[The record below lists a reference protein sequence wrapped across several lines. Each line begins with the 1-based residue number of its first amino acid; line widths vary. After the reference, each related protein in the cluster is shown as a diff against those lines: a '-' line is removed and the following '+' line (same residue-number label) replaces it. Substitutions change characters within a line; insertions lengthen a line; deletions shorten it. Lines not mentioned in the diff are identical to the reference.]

1 MSWYPGGQGGPREPS
16 DGEPR
21 QPETPPAPPPA
32 PPPQSEPPERRSRR
46 QRRQSPPSAQP
57 ARITDRQ
64 DATSSSGSRPD
75 GGEPQTPTDLDT
87 SSWSGVLKRTVR
99 EFKEDELVDRAA
111 ALTYYGVLAIFPAL
125 LAFVSILGLVGR
137 SATQP
142 LIDNL
147 GKVAPGPA
155 KDIFTTAIENLQ
167 KSQGAGGVLF
177 IVGIALALWS
187 ASGYVA
193 AFMRASNAIYEVEEG
208 RPIWK
213 KAPVRLGVTLVLVI
227 LLALTAL
234 AVVLTGGLAEQAGDL
249 LGLGS
254 TAVTVWDIAKWPV
267 LVLIVSFMFA
277 ILYWA
282 APNVKQPGFRWVS
295 PGGIVAV
302 ILWIIASLAFAFY
315 VANFGSYNKT
325 YGALAGVIIF
335 LVWLWL
341 SNIAVLLGAEF
352 NAELERGRQIEAGHP
367 ADEEPFLEPRDT
379 RKMKR

>member
-1 MSWYPGGQGGPREPS
+1 M
-16 DGEPR
+16 
-21 QPETPPAPPPA
+21 
-32 PPPQSEPPERRSRR
+32 
-46 QRRQSPPSAQP
+46 
-57 ARITDRQ
+57 
-64 DATSSSGSRPD
+64 
-75 GGEPQTPTDLDT
+75 
-87 SSWSGVLKRTVR
+87 LKRTIR

-111 ALTYYGVLAIFPAL
+111 ALTYYGVLAIFPAI
-125 LAFVSILGLVGR
+125 LALVSILGLVGK

-147 GKVAPGPA
+147 GEVAPGQA

-167 KSQGAGGVLF
+167 KSQGSGGILF
-177 IVGIALALWS
+177 IVGLAVALWS

-227 LLALTAL
+227 LLVITAL
-234 AVVLTGGLAEQAGDL
+234 AVVLTGGLAKQAGDL
-249 LGLGS
+249 LGLGDS
-254 TAVTVWDIAKWPV
+254 AVRVWDIAKWPV
-267 LVLIVSFMFA
+267 LLLIVSVMFA

-282 APNVKQPGFRWVS
+282 SPNVKQPGFRWFT
-295 PGGIVAV
+295 PGGILAV
-302 ILWIIASLAFAFY
+302 VVWIIASAAFAFY
-315 VANFGSYNKT
+315 VANFSSYNKT
-325 YGALAGVIIF
+325 YGTLGGVIVF

-367 ADEEPFLEPRDT
+367 VDKEPFLEPRDT
-379 RKMKR
+379 RKMRG